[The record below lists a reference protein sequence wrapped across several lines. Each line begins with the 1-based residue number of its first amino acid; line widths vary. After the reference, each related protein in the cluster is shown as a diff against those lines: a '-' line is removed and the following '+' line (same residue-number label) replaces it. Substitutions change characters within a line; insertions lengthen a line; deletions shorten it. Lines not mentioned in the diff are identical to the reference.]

1 MQRVEDSD
9 SNKQIEQVKN
19 SERFISNTEVNSSE
33 EYEDNMLLKTLTSK
47 IHRKVP
53 ASKKKPILCNNVV
66 SDYIEFNKEDFIKVY
81 EQDSQLK

>member
-33 EYEDNMLLKTLTSK
+33 EYEDNMLLK
-47 IHRKVP
+47 
-53 ASKKKPILCNNVV
+53 
-66 SDYIEFNKEDFIKVY
+66 
-81 EQDSQLK
+81 